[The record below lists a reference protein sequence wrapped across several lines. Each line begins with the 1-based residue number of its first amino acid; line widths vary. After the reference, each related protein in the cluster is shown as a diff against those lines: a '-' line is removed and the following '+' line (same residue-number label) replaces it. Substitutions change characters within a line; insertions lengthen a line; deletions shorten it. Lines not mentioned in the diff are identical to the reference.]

1 VAAPRSSEP
10 ARQSMTSA
18 GKGSRVVLRF
28 MAIVERRL
36 TSARTA
42 AIALLTSIAALAS
55 MALAPAPASAAS
67 IVFMKGG
74 NVWLASPDG
83 SAQRQVTT
91 GGGWDSP
98 SQADDGTIL
107 AQNGT
112 QLFRLDP
119 HGKQLAPA
127 IDTLF
132 TGAPVAAG
140 VGPINTV
147 ISPDGVNQAF
157 DGEINANP
165 YYDAGCNCYVYNHRF
180 ATWWGSASTFSA
192 PNQTLGQQ
200 DYVDPAWIDN
210 GHLMFSAV
218 GILIAQVATYAVGGG
233 DNTMTPWFSDSDPN
247 VQMLGSGAITRGA
260 DKLAFVANVSGGV
273 GNEIRIYATN
283 GPPPVAGGPAQSM
296 PTDQCNIGPNNFQSL
311 RVSFA
316 PDGQSLAY
324 DAPDGIH
331 LVTLAGF
338 PSCASLTDSLIIPG
352 GTEPSFGPADV
363 PPSTLTP
370 PPIQTRPPILTPP
383 PAPAFS
389 ITHRHVARNG
399 AITLLL
405 TAKAA
410 GTFAARASAVGISHT
425 KHGSHGKHKRFSYG
439 SGWAMNVPGQSVK
452 LTIKPTSSATR
463 ALKRAGQ
470 ALVSITIKFA
480 PTAGSSRTIYAS
492 VPITA
497 PRATRG

>member
-1 VAAPRSSEP
+1 
-10 ARQSMTSA
+10 M
-18 GKGSRVVLRF
+18 GLRW
-28 MAIVERRL
+28 IS
-36 TSARTA
+36 TRTA
-42 AIALLTSIAALAS
+42 AIALVTSIAALAS
-55 MALAPAPASAAS
+55 LALAPAPASAAS

-83 SAQRQVTT
+83 SVERQVTA

-119 HGKQLAPA
+119 NGKQLVPA
-127 IDTLF
+127 INTLF
-132 TGAPVAAG
+132 TGAPSSAG

-210 GHLMFSAV
+210 GHLMLSAV
-218 GILIAQVATYAVGGG
+218 GILIAQVATYALGDG
-233 DNTMTPWFSDSDPN
+233 DNTMTPWFSDPDPS

-260 DKLAFVANVSGGV
+260 DKLAFVANVTGGV
-273 GNEIRIYATN
+273 GNEIRIYASN
-283 GPPPVAGGPAQSM
+283 GPPPVAGGPAPST

-338 PSCASLTDSLIIPG
+338 PSCASLTDKLIIPG
-352 GTEPSFGPADV
+352 AAEPSFGPADV
-363 PPSTLTP
+363 PPPTLTQP
-370 PPIQTRPPILTPP
+370 PVLTPP

-389 ITHRHVARNG
+389 IAHRHVTRNG
-399 AITLLL
+399 AITLML
-405 TAKAA
+405 TAKTA
-410 GTFAARASAVGISHT
+410 GTFTAHASAVGVSHT
-425 KHGSHGKHKRFSYG
+425 KHGSRGKQKRFSYG
-439 SGWAMNVPGQSVK
+439 SGWAVTVPGQSVK

-480 PTAGSSRTIYAS
+480 PTAGSARTIYTS

-497 PRATRG
+497 QRATRG